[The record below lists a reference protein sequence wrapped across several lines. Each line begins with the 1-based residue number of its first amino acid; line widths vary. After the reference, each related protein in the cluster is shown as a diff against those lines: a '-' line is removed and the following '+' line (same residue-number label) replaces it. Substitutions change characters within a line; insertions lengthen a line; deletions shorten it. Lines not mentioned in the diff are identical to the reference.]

1 MSFTIAMLLFAFGLL
16 VVASPR
22 ILFHK
27 LEVKKTDTANHSR
40 ASKRSDRGESILFFI
55 ETKALDAIPWWVVT
69 LFCVLTGLFLI
80 ALGVIALVFSY

>member
-1 MSFTIAMLLFAFGLL
+1 MGWTIAMLLWAFGLV

-22 ILFHK
+22 FLFHR
-27 LEVKKTDTANHSR
+27 LEAKKSDTANHSR

-55 ETKALDAIPWWVVT
+55 ETKALDAIPWWFLT
-69 LFCVLTGLFLI
+69 LFCVLTGLFFI